1 MLAPVSL
8 FESLG
13 LEPTLWTVSQ
23 LNRYV
28 RQRLEADYRLQD
40 LWVAGEIASLSR
52 PPSGHLYFTLRDDSA
67 SLRCVMWRRAA
78 ARLEVALQEGQAVEA
93 HGHVSLY
100 EVGGQYQFYVDTL
113 RPAGEGR
120 LFRQFLRLK
129 ARLEAEGLFDPERKQ
144 PLPAW
149 PRRIGVV
156 TSPGAAALRDVV
168 HVLRRRFP
176 LAELVLSPTPVQ
188 GEAAPPA
195 IVEALQRLDAH
206 GNVDVILLVRGGGSV
221 EDLWAFNTEQVVRA
235 VADCQ
240 TPLVT
245 GIGHETDLIL
255 ADFAA
260 DMRAPTPSAA
270 AEMATPD
277 GDELRLAL
285 RQQQI
290 HLTRRMQGLLVER
303 RASLREL
310 RARLARLSPRR
321 RVEDARQQ
329 LDELQQRAGAALL
342 HALAI
347 RRAGVQGLARTLGV
361 VSPLAVLD
369 RGYALVTR
377 DRDGVLVRSV
387 TQVQAG
393 DGLHIRVSDGK
404 FPAVAGTPEGHRE
417 RREAQDGGG

>member
-285 RQQQI
+285 REQQI

-329 LDELQQRAGAALL
+329 LDELQQRADAALL

-393 DGLHIRVSDGK
+393 DGLHIRVSDGQ